1 MLRGNQPVAQ
11 RHLFN
16 GVDIFRLMEDR
27 KNKLKI
33 AFASVSNAQI
43 DDLTMEINLANDYR
57 LDVPILDETK
67 KYAKTREAQVDVS
80 RAPRRFI
87 TDRSRPFHVAGTEIN
102 IFVPFE
108 GDPKIFDVKP
118 TAFDMN
124 PPYGDVVGQ
133 ELHFIYRVADSSI
146 DIEAENARTVGQIK
160 KYLEWLRPS
169 AEQLHVEL
177 RNLVRSL
184 TAQRKQQ
191 VAAHAQVVGSLR
203 MPIKRDE
210 TPAAKPALA
219 PKERGRKGI
228 RDRHE
233 RWDVFISHASE
244 DKELIA
250 RPLADAL
257 ISKGLEVWYDEFS
270 LTIGDSLRQSIDR
283 GLSRSRYG
291 VVILSPRFFE
301 KHWPQQELN
310 GLATKEVGGKKVI
323 LPVWHEVDFE
333 EVRQYSPTLADK
345 YAVSSKLGLEYV
357 VEKLLAA
364 MV

>member
-1 MLRGNQPVAQ
+1 
-11 RHLFN
+11 
-16 GVDIFRLMEDR
+16 
-27 KNKLKI
+27 
-33 AFASVSNAQI
+33 
-43 DDLTMEINLANDYR
+43 
-57 LDVPILDETK
+57 
-67 KYAKTREAQVDVS
+67 
-80 RAPRRFI
+80 
-87 TDRSRPFHVAGTEIN
+87 VAGTEIS

-108 GDPKIFDVKP
+108 GDPQIFDVKP

-133 ELHFIYRVADSSI
+133 ELHFVYRVADSSI
-146 DIEAENARTVGQIK
+146 DIEAENARTAGQIK

-191 VAAHAQVVGSLR
+191 AAAHGQVVGSLR
-203 MPIKRDE
+203 MPIKRDQ
-210 TPAAKPALA
+210 TPAAKPAFA
-219 PKERGRKGI
+219 PSERGRKDTHE
-228 RDRHE
+228 RRE

-244 DKELIA
+244 DKEAIA

-257 ISKGLEVWYDEFS
+257 TSKALKVWYDEFS
-270 LTIGDSLRQSIDR
+270 LAIGDSLRQSIDR
-283 GLSRSRYG
+283 GLSYSRYG

-345 YAVSSKLGLEYV
+345 YAVSSKLGLENV

>member
-1 MLRGNQPVAQ
+1 MAQ
-11 RHLFN
+11 RHLFH
-16 GVDIFRLMEDR
+16 GVDIFHLIEDR
-27 KNKLKI
+27 KRKLKD
-33 AFASVSNAQI
+33 AFGLLPQI
-43 DDLTMEINLANDYR
+43 PEDELTLETDFANEYR
-57 LDVPILDETK
+57 LDVPVLDEAK
-67 KYAKTREAQVDVS
+67 KYAKTRETQVDVS
-80 RAPRRFI
+80 CDPRRFI
-87 TDRSRPFHVAGTEIN
+87 SNRSRPFYVAGTEIS
-102 IFVPFE
+102 IFVPFA
-108 GDPKIFDVKP
+108 GDPRIFDVKP
-118 TAFDMN
+118 TAFDLN
-124 PPYGDVVGQ
+124 PPYGDVIGH
-133 ELHFIYRVADSSI
+133 ELNFVYSIADASI
-146 DIEAENARTVGQIK
+146 DVAAENARMVGQIR

-169 AEQLHVEL
+169 AEQLHIEL

-184 TAQRKQQ
+184 IAQRKQQ
-191 VAAHAQVVGSLR
+191 AAAHAQVVGSLR
-203 MPIKRDE
+203 IPIKRDE
-210 TPAAKPALA
+210 TPAAKPAFA
-219 PKERGRKGI
+219 PSERGRKGTHE
-228 RDRHE
+228 RRE

-244 DKELIA
+244 DKEAIA

-257 ISKGLEVWYDEFS
+257 TSKGLEVWYDEFS

-283 GLSRSRYG
+283 GLSYSRYG